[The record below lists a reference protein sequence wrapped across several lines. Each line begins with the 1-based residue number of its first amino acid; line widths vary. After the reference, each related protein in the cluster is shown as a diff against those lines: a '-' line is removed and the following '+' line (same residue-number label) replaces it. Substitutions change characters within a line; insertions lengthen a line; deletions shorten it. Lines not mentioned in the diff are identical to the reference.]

1 MLTFAPSCRPVKW
14 PYWIGLLGIT
24 GFLHLQTW
32 IGLVVAPCLKP
43 PLSRR
48 SEIDSR
54 LWLKET
60 AGLITALLLYDIAW
74 GFGLPATHTIGRP
87 YILRSFFQGI
97 FITASALLGCTI
109 FVFFF
114 LLSRELQEKCGR
126 GDKVPT
132 KKADEH
138 IYEESG
144 PAPAKIDPLPLK
156 LEEIEL
162 ESSGYPNPMD
172 KSPTSLT
179 MEAASEE
186 DPLENAPEE
195 ACEESADL

>member
-1 MLTFAPSCRPVKW
+1 M
-14 PYWIGLLGIT
+14 
-24 GFLHLQTW
+24 
-32 IGLVVAPCLKP
+32 
-43 PLSRR
+43 
-48 SEIDSR
+48 
-54 LWLKET
+54 
-60 AGLITALLLYDIAW
+60 
-74 GFGLPATHTIGRP
+74 
-87 YILRSFFQGI
+87 
-97 FITASALLGCTI
+97 
-109 FVFFF
+109 
-114 LLSRELQEKCGR
+114 
-126 GDKVPT
+126 PT

-195 ACEESADL
+195 ACKESAAL